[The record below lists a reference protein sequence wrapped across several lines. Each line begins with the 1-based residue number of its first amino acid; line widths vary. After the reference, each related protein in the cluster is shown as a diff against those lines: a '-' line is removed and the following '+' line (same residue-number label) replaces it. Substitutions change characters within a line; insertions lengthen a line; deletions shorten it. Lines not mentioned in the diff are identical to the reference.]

1 MGKYKRLT
9 LLAFVLGAFTLA
21 LFKASGWHFSYGFRL
36 PPAVVQNV
44 VPPPAVNKK
53 ARRGAPRAVPAIVM
67 GRLDAHLASSRQM
80 TTTHAAS
87 LVELQD
93 GCTSAPPCRD
103 CTSDTLL
110 AKPAD
115 CGRRCDAAAPA
126 PEGSA
131 PPCRDCVR
139 AFWFSGSREGAADVT
154 INSAVFDPAR
164 DVWSEEKV
172 VTGREDTQRGLN
184 RYIAKVGNPVV
195 ARAANGELW
204 LFYVTVSL
212 GGWAGSS
219 ITLITSAD
227 DGEHWSAPRRLIT
240 SPFLNISTLVKGAPF
255 FYADGTMGLPVYH
268 EFVTKFAEILRLDQS
283 GKVIDKQRLAAGSQG
298 TLQPVVLV
306 QSAQQAL
313 VLNRYAGKDAEKRVI
328 SIATSDG
335 GWHWQTPQKSALR
348 NPDAALTALVLDDG
362 KLLAVLN
369 DQEHGRESLSLQLS
383 TDGGAS
389 WRELTRLEEMNGLRN
404 AELPESACL
413 GVVDSLL
420 RSSDARLRKAEPE
433 QMAAYVASA
442 RPQVLAR
449 GACHFEFSYP
459 YMIQTRNGDIHLA
472 YTWNR
477 TFIKHVRI
485 DPDWLKHRLQEA
497 RP

>member
-1 MGKYKRLT
+1 MGRYKRLT

-21 LFKASGWHFSYGFRL
+21 LFKASGWHFTYGFRL
-36 PPAVVQNV
+36 PPTVVQNV
-44 VPPPAVNKK
+44 VPPSAPVNKK
-53 ARRGAPRAVPAIVM
+53 VRRGVPQPVPAIVM

-87 LVELQD
+87 LVELTD
-93 GCTSAPPCRD
+93 GR
-103 CTSDTLL
+103 
-110 AKPAD
+110 
-115 CGRRCDAAAPA
+115 
-126 PEGSA
+126 
-131 PPCRDCVR
+131 VR

-154 INSAVFDPAR
+154 INSAVFDPAS
-164 DVWSEEKV
+164 DGWGEERV
-172 VTGREDTQRGLN
+172 VTGRADTQRGLN
-184 RYIAKVGNPVV
+184 RYIAKVGNPVA
-195 ARAANGELW
+195 ARAVNGELC

-227 DGEHWSAPRRLIT
+227 DGEHWSPPRRLVT
-240 SPFLNISTLVKGAPF
+240 SPFINISTLVKGAPF
-255 FYADGTMGLPVYH
+255 LYRDGTLGLPVYH
-268 EFVTKFAEILRLDQS
+268 EFVTKFAEILRLDQT
-283 GKVIDKQRLAAGSQG
+283 GKVIDKQRLAAGGQG

-306 QSAQQAL
+306 RDAQQAL
-313 VLNRYAGKDAEKRVI
+313 VLNRYAGKDGEKRVI

-348 NPDAALTALVLDDG
+348 NPDAALTALVLNDG
-362 KLLAVLN
+362 SLLAVLN
-369 DQEHGRESLSLQLS
+369 DQEHGRESLSLQRS

-404 AELPESACL
+404 AGLAEPACL
-413 GVVDSLL
+413 GVVTSLL
-420 RSSDARLRKAEPE
+420 RSSDARLRKADAGEV
-433 QMAAYVASA
+433 AAYVASA

-485 DPDWLKHRLQEA
+485 DPDWLKHRLQEV

>member
-53 ARRGAPRAVPAIVM
+53 TRRGAPRAVPAIVM

-93 GCTSAPPCRD
+93 GCTSAPPCR
-103 CTSDTLL
+103 
-110 AKPAD
+110 
-115 CGRRCDAAAPA
+115 GR
-126 PEGSA
+126 
-131 PPCRDCVR
+131 VR

-268 EFVTKFAEILRLDQS
+268 EFVTKFAEILRLDQT
-283 GKVIDKQRLAAGSQG
+283 GKVIDKQRLSAGGQG

-306 QSAQQAL
+306 QSPQQAL
-313 VLNRYAGKDAEKRVI
+313 VLTRYAGRDAEKRVL
-328 SIATSDG
+328 SIATGDG
-335 GWHWQTPQKSALR
+335 GRHWQAPKKSTLR
-348 NPDAALTALVLDDG
+348 NPDAALSALVLDDG

-383 TDGGAS
+383 ADGGAT
-389 WRELTRLEEMNGLRN
+389 WRELHRLEEMNGLRN
-404 AELPESACL
+404 AELAETACL
-413 GVVDSLL
+413 NVVAHLL
-420 RSSDARLRKAEPE
+420 RSSDPVLREADEA
-433 QMAAYVASA
+433 QLAGYLASA
-442 RPQVLAR
+442 RTQVLAR
-449 GACHFEFSYP
+449 GGCHFEFSYP
-459 YMIQTRNGDIHLA
+459 YLIQTRNGDIHLA

-485 DPDWLKHRLQEA
+485 DPVWLKHRLQEA
-497 RP
+497 P

>member
-1 MGKYKRLT
+1 MRKYKRLT
-9 LLAFVLGAFTLA
+9 LLALVLAAFTLA
-21 LFKASGWHFSYGFRL
+21 LFKASGWHFAYGFRL
-36 PPAVVQNV
+36 PPPVVQTV
-44 VPPPAVNKK
+44 APPAVPVHKK
-53 ARRGAPRAVPAIVM
+53 SRRGARQAIPAIVM
-67 GRLDAHLASSRQM
+67 GRPDAHLASGRQQ

-93 GCTSAPPCRD
+93 G

-115 CGRRCDAAAPA
+115 CGRRCDAATPA

-131 PPCRDCVR
+131 PPCRGRVR

-154 INSAVFDPAR
+154 INSAVFDPAH
-164 DVWSEEKV
+164 DVWSEEQV
-172 VTGREDTQRGLN
+172 VTGRAETQRGLK
-184 RYIAKVGNPVV
+184 RYIAKLGNPVA

-219 ITLITSAD
+219 ITLITSD
-227 DGEHWSAPRRLIT
+227 DEGEHWSAPRRLIT
-240 SPFLNISTLVKGAPF
+240 SPFINISTLVKGAPF

-268 EFVTKFAEILRLDQS
+268 EFVTKFAEILRLDQT
-283 GKVIDKQRLAAGSQG
+283 GKVIDKQRLAPGGQG

-306 QSAQQAL
+306 QSPQQAL
-313 VLNRYAGKDAEKRVI
+313 ALTRYAGKDTEKRVV

-335 GWHWQTPQKSALR
+335 GRHWQAPQKSTLR
-348 NPDAALTALVLDDG
+348 NPDAALSALVLDDG

-383 TDGGAS
+383 ADGGMT
-389 WRELTRLEEMNGLRN
+389 WRELQRLEEMNGLRN
-404 AELPESACL
+404 AGLAETACL
-413 GVVDSLL
+413 NIVANLL
-420 RSSDARLRKAEPE
+420 RSSDPVLRAADEV
-433 QMAAYVASA
+433 QLAAYVTSA
-442 RPQVLAR
+442 RTQVLAR
-449 GACHFEFSYP
+449 GGCHFEFSYP

-485 DPDWLKHRLQEA
+485 GQTWLKHRLQEV
-497 RP
+497 R

>member
-154 INSAVFDPAR
+154 INSAVFDPAG
-164 DVWSEEKV
+164 DSWSEEKV

-268 EFVTKFAEILRLDQS
+268 EFVTKFAEILRLDQT

-383 TDGGAS
+383 ADGGET

-404 AELPESACL
+404 AGLPESDCL
-413 GVVDSLL
+413 DVVAHLL
-420 RSSDARLRKAEPE
+420 RSSDARLRKAGTE
-433 QMAAYVASA
+433 QIAPYVASA
-442 RPQVLAR
+442 KPQVLAR
-449 GACHFEFSYP
+449 GGCDFEFSDP
-459 YMIQTRNGDIHLA
+459 GMMRARNGDIHLA

-477 TFIKHVRI
+477 TFIKHVHI
-485 DPDWLKHRLQEA
+485 DPAWLKHRLREA
-497 RP
+497 P

>member
-53 ARRGAPRAVPAIVM
+53 TRRGAPQSVPAIVM

-93 GCTSAPPCRD
+93 GCTSAPPCR
-103 CTSDTLL
+103 
-110 AKPAD
+110 
-115 CGRRCDAAAPA
+115 GR
-126 PEGSA
+126 
-131 PPCRDCVR
+131 VR

-154 INSAVFDPAR
+154 INSAVFDPAG
-164 DVWSEEKV
+164 DSWSEEKV
-172 VTGREDTQRGLN
+172 VTGREDTQRGLH

-268 EFVTKFAEILRLDQS
+268 EFVTKFAEILRLDQT

-383 TDGGAS
+383 ADGGET

-485 DPDWLKHRLQEA
+485 DPDWLKHRLQEV

>member
-1 MGKYKRLT
+1 MGKYSRLT
-9 LLAFVLGAFTLA
+9 LLAFVLVAFSMT
-21 LFKASGWHFSYGFRL
+21 LFKASGWHFGYGFRL
-36 PPAVVQNV
+36 PPPVAQAA
-44 VPPPAVNKK
+44 VPPPAPLPNKT
-53 ARRGAPRAVPAIVM
+53 RRGSTRQPAPEVM
-67 GRLDAHLASSRQM
+67 MGYLDAHLASSRQQ
-80 TTTHAAS
+80 TTPHAAS
-87 LVELQD
+87 LVELKD
-93 GCTSAPPCRD
+93 GR
-103 CTSDTLL
+103 
-110 AKPAD
+110 
-115 CGRRCDAAAPA
+115 
-126 PEGSA
+126 
-131 PPCRDCVR
+131 VR
-139 AFWFSGSREGAADVT
+139 AFWFSGSREDAADVT
-154 INSAVFDPAR
+154 INSAVFDPAG
-164 DVWSEEKV
+164 DGWSEEQV
-172 VTGREDTQRGLN
+172 VTGRADTQRGLH
-184 RYIAKVGNPVV
+184 RYIAKVGNPVA

-268 EFVTKFAEILRLDQS
+268 EFVTKFAEILRLDQT
-283 GKVIDKQRLAAGSQG
+283 GKVIDKQRLAGGGRG

-442 RPQVLAR
+442 RPQILAR

-485 DPDWLKHRLQEA
+485 DPDWLKHRLQEV

>member
-53 ARRGAPRAVPAIVM
+53 TRRGAPQSVPAIVM

-93 GCTSAPPCRD
+93 GCTSAPPCR
-103 CTSDTLL
+103 
-110 AKPAD
+110 
-115 CGRRCDAAAPA
+115 GR
-126 PEGSA
+126 
-131 PPCRDCVR
+131 VR

-154 INSAVFDPAR
+154 INSAVFDPAG
-164 DVWSEEKV
+164 DSWSEEKV
-172 VTGREDTQRGLN
+172 VTGREDTQRGLH

-268 EFVTKFAEILRLDQS
+268 EFVTKFAEILRLDQT

>member
-53 ARRGAPRAVPAIVM
+53 TRRGAPQSVPAIVM

-93 GCTSAPPCRD
+93 GCTSAPPCR
-103 CTSDTLL
+103 
-110 AKPAD
+110 
-115 CGRRCDAAAPA
+115 GR
-126 PEGSA
+126 
-131 PPCRDCVR
+131 VR

-154 INSAVFDPAR
+154 INSAVFDPAG
-164 DVWSEEKV
+164 DSWSEEQV
-172 VTGREDTQRGLN
+172 VTGRADTQRGLN

-268 EFVTKFAEILRLDQS
+268 EFVTKFAEILRLDQT

-413 GVVDSLL
+413 GVVGSLL

-442 RPQVLAR
+442 RPQILAR

-485 DPDWLKHRLQEA
+485 DPDWLKHRLQEV

>member
-53 ARRGAPRAVPAIVM
+53 TRRGAPRAVPAIVM

-93 GCTSAPPCRD
+93 GCTSAPPCR
-103 CTSDTLL
+103 
-110 AKPAD
+110 
-115 CGRRCDAAAPA
+115 GR
-126 PEGSA
+126 
-131 PPCRDCVR
+131 VR

-268 EFVTKFAEILRLDQS
+268 EFVTKFAEILRLDQT
-283 GKVIDKQRLAAGSQG
+283 GKVIDKQRLAAGGQG

-485 DPDWLKHRLQEA
+485 DPDWLKHRLQEV

>member
-93 GCTSAPPCRD
+93 GCTSAPPCR
-103 CTSDTLL
+103 
-110 AKPAD
+110 
-115 CGRRCDAAAPA
+115 GR
-126 PEGSA
+126 
-131 PPCRDCVR
+131 VR

-154 INSAVFDPAR
+154 INSAVFDPAG
-164 DVWSEEKV
+164 DSWSEEKV
-172 VTGREDTQRGLN
+172 VTGREDTQRGLH

-268 EFVTKFAEILRLDQS
+268 EFVTKFAEILRLDQT

-413 GVVDSLL
+413 GVVGSLL

-442 RPQVLAR
+442 RPQILAR

-485 DPDWLKHRLQEA
+485 DPDWLKHRLQEV

>member
-1 MGKYKRLT
+1 MPLMGKYKRLT

-53 ARRGAPRAVPAIVM
+53 TRRGAPRAVPAIVM

-93 GCTSAPPCRD
+93 GCTSAPPCR
-103 CTSDTLL
+103 
-110 AKPAD
+110 
-115 CGRRCDAAAPA
+115 GR
-126 PEGSA
+126 
-131 PPCRDCVR
+131 VR

-268 EFVTKFAEILRLDQS
+268 EFVTKFAEILRLDQT

-413 GVVDSLL
+413 GVVGSLL

-485 DPDWLKHRLQEA
+485 DPDWLKHRLQEV

>member
-53 ARRGAPRAVPAIVM
+53 TRRGAPRAVPAIVM

-93 GCTSAPPCRD
+93 GCTSAPPCR
-103 CTSDTLL
+103 
-110 AKPAD
+110 
-115 CGRRCDAAAPA
+115 GR
-126 PEGSA
+126 
-131 PPCRDCVR
+131 VR

-268 EFVTKFAEILRLDQS
+268 EFVTKFAEILRLDQT

-413 GVVDSLL
+413 GVVGSLL

-442 RPQVLAR
+442 RPQILAR

-485 DPDWLKHRLQEA
+485 DPDWLKHRLQEV

>member
-53 ARRGAPRAVPAIVM
+53 TRRGAPRAVPAIVM

-93 GCTSAPPCRD
+93 GCTSAPPCR
-103 CTSDTLL
+103 
-110 AKPAD
+110 
-115 CGRRCDAAAPA
+115 GR
-126 PEGSA
+126 
-131 PPCRDCVR
+131 VR

-268 EFVTKFAEILRLDQS
+268 EFVTKFAEILRLDQT

-413 GVVDSLL
+413 GVVGSLL

-485 DPDWLKHRLQEA
+485 DPDWLKHRLQEV

>member
-93 GCTSAPPCRD
+93 GCTSAPPCR
-103 CTSDTLL
+103 
-110 AKPAD
+110 
-115 CGRRCDAAAPA
+115 GR
-126 PEGSA
+126 
-131 PPCRDCVR
+131 VR

-268 EFVTKFAEILRLDQS
+268 EFVTKFAEILRLDQT
-283 GKVIDKQRLAAGSQG
+283 GKVIDKQRLAAGGQG

-413 GVVDSLL
+413 GVVGSLL

-442 RPQVLAR
+442 RPQILAR

-485 DPDWLKHRLQEA
+485 DPDWLKHRLQEV

>member
-93 GCTSAPPCRD
+93 GCTSAPPCR
-103 CTSDTLL
+103 
-110 AKPAD
+110 
-115 CGRRCDAAAPA
+115 GR
-126 PEGSA
+126 
-131 PPCRDCVR
+131 VR

-268 EFVTKFAEILRLDQS
+268 EFVTKFAEILRLDQT

-413 GVVDSLL
+413 GVVGSLL

-442 RPQVLAR
+442 RPQILAR

-485 DPDWLKHRLQEA
+485 DPDWLKHRLQEV